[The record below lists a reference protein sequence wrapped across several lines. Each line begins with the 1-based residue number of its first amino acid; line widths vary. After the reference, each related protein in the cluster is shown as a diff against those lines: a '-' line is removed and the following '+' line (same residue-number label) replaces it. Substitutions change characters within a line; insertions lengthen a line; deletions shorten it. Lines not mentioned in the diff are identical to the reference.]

1 MNKKRFYRGFTLI
14 ELMVVITIMITSG
27 IVVLPKLTQF
37 RNSSEVEEEVS
48 RMLSAVKQAQ
58 SNAFVGA
65 QCGDQFAP
73 AFKSISWKFTANTQ
87 NYLVEPNCS
96 QGTGVPMTNFNLK
109 TRVTVSKVLFDSKT
123 RSPDPLDITSLPSG
137 GSGSRVEF
145 SNISGAVKFIDGSGL
160 DVLNYQRMI
169 IILQSASAKSGL
181 FIEKGGLLYTG
192 AIKE

>member
-1 MNKKRFYRGFTLI
+1 MMNKKRFYRGFTLIGLLLARARRSCQGFTLI

-73 AFKSISWKFTANTQ
+73 AFKSISWNLPPILKIIW
-87 NYLVEPNCS
+87 
-96 QGTGVPMTNFNLK
+96 FNP
-109 TRVTVSKVLFDSKT
+109 TVHKVLGF
-123 RSPDPLDITSLPSG
+123 LLP
-137 GSGSRVEF
+137 
-145 SNISGAVKFIDGSGL
+145 ISI
-160 DVLNYQRMI
+160 
-169 IILQSASAKSGL
+169 
-181 FIEKGGLLYTG
+181 
-192 AIKE
+192 